1 MFNQWLNSS
10 PFRIQQRNI
19 PACELVCL
27 KIKIRQTEM
36 VQEFLQFIFFE
47 KIWNRLSI
55 TPRIIGNNLPQNF
68 VIVLPGSKKIPLL
81 PSSTG
86 MTIYALIYSIEIK
99 MIV

>member
-47 KIWNRLSI
+47 KTWNKLSI

-68 VIVLPGSKKIPLL
+68 VIVLPGSRKIPLL
-81 PSSTG
+81 PLFNGYDHMRSS
-86 MTIYALIYSIEIK
+86 ILLK
-99 MIV
+99 LK